1 MRNGQERGGPPSI
14 VEVARAAGVSTA
26 TAGRVLGGYGQT
38 SAASRTKV
46 EEAAQRLGYR
56 PNGLARSLIH
66 GSTETVGV
74 IVTDIGNSFFASAVR
89 AVTDVVRAAGYEILL
104 ANTDSDPAAEQ
115 RALTVMWEK
124 RVDGLIIA
132 PQGPGTAERLRTMAE
147 AGLPTVLLDRPLAA
161 LPQVDQVT
169 INNTAC
175 ARSAV
180 NHLTRL
186 GHRRIAV
193 VSEAAR
199 ELDRLR
205 DKPVR
210 DGDDERPSA
219 ARLVGY
225 LAALR
230 RASVEPDPALVV
242 HSPYDR
248 DAAER
253 AVRRLLRKNP
263 DVTALFCTDNV
274 LSSGAVAALQSSGR
288 SCPEEISLVGFDDQ
302 DWTTLVH
309 PRLTVVRQPRRELGT
324 AAGRRLLERMAER
337 ARSRAG
343 TTATGHDDGSA
354 DGPVAAQD
362 AGHRHPATDRPA
374 GERIVLR
381 GRLIIRD
388 STGPAPRSA
397 EPVGT
402 AAEAAAGATARPA
415 REAARPAREPA
426 GPAREADG
434 PARGSA
440 EPGRGSSGPASET
453 ARPAREADGPADE
466 PAGAAHGSSGRAR
479 ETARPAGETAPAHG
493 PAGSAQAAAEP
504 GREPARPAP
513 DAAAPG
519 RGLAGP
525 GAGRRGA
532 GSPVEEES
540 A

>member
-434 PARGSA
+434 PA
-440 EPGRGSSGPASET
+440 
-453 ARPAREADGPADE
+453 DE

>member
-26 TAGRVLGGYGQT
+26 TAGRVLGGYGQA

-230 RASVEPDPALVV
+230 RAGVEPDPALVV

-354 DGPVAAQD
+354 DGPVAARD

-402 AAEAAAGATARPA
+402 AAEAAAGAAARPA

-479 ETARPAGETAPAHG
+479 ETAGSARKAAG
-493 PAGSAQAAAEP
+493 PARGSAEP

-525 GAGRRGA
+525 GACRRGA

>member
-1 MRNGQERGGPPSI
+1 MGRTRVRNSQRRGGPPSI

-26 TAGRVLGGYGQT
+26 TAGRVLGGYGQA

-124 RVDGLIIA
+124 RVDGLVIA

-180 NHLTRL
+180 AHLTRL

-199 ELDRLR
+199 DLDRLR
-205 DKPVR
+205 DAPVR

-230 RASVEPDPALVV
+230 RAGIDPDPALVV

-253 AVRRLLRKNP
+253 AVRRLLRRNP

-274 LSSGAVAALQSSGR
+274 LSSGAVAALQDSGR
-288 SCPEEISLVGFDDQ
+288 VCPDEISLVGFDDQ
-302 DWTTLVH
+302 DWTTLVR
-309 PRLTVVRQPRRELGT
+309 PRLTVVRQPRRELGA
-324 AAGRRLLERMAER
+324 AAGRKLLERMAER

-343 TTATGHDDGSA
+343 TASAEPGDGDRTDTG
-354 DGPVAAQD
+354 AAEA
-362 AGHRHPATDRPA
+362 AGNGREAVDLPA
-374 GERIVLR
+374 GERVVLR
-381 GRLIIRD
+381 GRLITRD
-388 STGPAPRSA
+388 STGPAPR
-397 EPVGT
+397 P
-402 AAEAAAGATARPA
+402 
-415 REAARPAREPA
+415 
-426 GPAREADG
+426 
-434 PARGSA
+434 
-440 EPGRGSSGPASET
+440 SGPT
-453 ARPAREADGPADE
+453 PL
-466 PAGAAHGSSGRAR
+466 
-479 ETARPAGETAPAHG
+479 
-493 PAGSAQAAAEP
+493 AAEP
-504 GREPARPAP
+504 SGTMSNRR
-513 DAAAPG
+513 APG
-519 RGLAGP
+519 
-525 GAGRRGA
+525 
-532 GSPVEEES
+532 SPSGEDEEDS